1 MIKKRRGQELTF
13 SRKTN
18 NEYVSNYLTLK
29 NRDDIYKGASTAIVL
44 SIMNLHGLG
53 TVIIIR
59 NMMDQ
64 QVKLVRNI
72 AKTRTLV

>member
-1 MIKKRRGQELTF
+1 MTF

-44 SIMNLHGLG
+44 SIMRILG
-53 TVIIIR
+53 EITAIMILDMMVLNMTVNI
-59 NMMDQ
+59 D
-64 QVKLVRNI
+64 VRRI
-72 AKTRTLV
+72 LA

>member
-1 MIKKRRGQELTF
+1 MTKKRRGQELTF

-44 SIMNLHGLG
+44 SIMRILG
-53 TVIIIR
+53 EITAIMILDMMVLNMTVNI
-59 NMMDQ
+59 D
-64 QVKLVRNI
+64 VRRI
-72 AKTRTLV
+72 LA